1 MASVTELDTFV
12 QKFKELRKAGIGAHL
27 DVDTFAGEA
36 WVGLRVRLGHAPGPP
51 HHQVHQQATLKSRNG
66 PSQQRRRERRAQ
78 ERNQAE
84 AEEASKVLAEKVN
97 VENETDSVEAE
108 KEESVCEVT
117 EEVAGDK
124 VNELG
129 SNAGDEVQFSCELC
143 ESKFSSLRAIR
154 AHVGRKHKV
163 TGSPIPQVD
172 GTFDTEVFYTF
183 VSDFHKEDI
192 EYTLNEIIP
201 EDLEPKL
208 VSVVRFGGLQSADQL
223 CKLFMKIPP
232 DKNFTWPI
240 MSSSQLEVIKD
251 LQTVPHFD
259 PA

>member
-1 MASVTELDTFV
+1 MFNSELDSCIN
-12 QKFKELRKAGIGAHL
+12 KFKNLWESGLDAHL
-27 DVDTFAGEA
+27 VIDAHAGHA
-36 WVGLRVRLGHAPGPP
+36 WVDLRVRLGHAPGPP
-51 HHQVHQQATLKSRNG
+51 HHQVHQQATLQSRNG

-154 AHVGRKHKV
+154 AHVGRKLKAQ
-163 TGSPIPQVD
+163 GDWLI
-172 GTFDTEVFYTF
+172 Y
-183 VSDFHKEDI
+183 
-192 EYTLNEIIP
+192 
-201 EDLEPKL
+201 
-208 VSVVRFGGLQSADQL
+208 
-223 CKLFMKIPP
+223 
-232 DKNFTWPI
+232 
-240 MSSSQLEVIKD
+240 
-251 LQTVPHFD
+251 
-259 PA
+259 PAG

>member
-1 MASVTELDTFV
+1 MASATELDTFV
-12 QKFKELRKAGIGAHL
+12 KKFKELWKAGIGAHL

-84 AEEASKVLAEKVN
+84 AEEASKVVAEKVID
-97 VENETDSVEAE
+97 ENETDSVEAE

-154 AHVGRKHKV
+154 AHEGRKHKV
-163 TGSPIPQVD
+163 IGSPIPQVD
-172 GTFDTEVFYTF
+172 GTFDEEVIYTF

-192 EYTLNEIIP
+192 EYTLQEFLP
-201 EDLEPKL
+201 EDVEHKF
-208 VSVVRFGGLQSADQL
+208 VSVVRIGGIQSADQL
-223 CKLFMKIPP
+223 CTLSIKMPP
-232 DKNFTWPI
+232 DRNFTWPTI
-240 MSSSQLEVIKD
+240 STSQQEVIKD
-251 LQTVPHFD
+251 LKIMPNFD